1 MQNEELE
8 LFFLDLEDA
17 EELPMQESPW
27 YVAVGGRGVLII
39 L

>member
-1 MQNEELE
+1 MQNENLE

-27 YVAVGGRGVLII
+27 YLAIGGKGVMFI